1 MTDSIKKAI
10 EHLERALT
18 HLDYFT
24 QNLESD
30 DPVYQVLDNLCYEIR
45 DAYRDLKEL
54 P

>member
-30 DPVYQVLDNLCYEIR
+30 DPVYQVLEDNLPINVEL
-45 DAYRDLKEL
+45 DLL
-54 P
+54 S